1 MKDAHISTAAT
12 ASTAQTTSSEPEQ
25 HSQCGQSCTVALAAS
40 RRNWSSRVV
49 GGGGGAWSEPFVVAA
64 VVLTGSPSWLPGKP
78 SSMASSFPS
87 SASRGG
93 QGEVSRSV
101 RKVESSRPSVFRVGW
116 WTWSE
121 SGRKGQRKLFTRLK
135 ECRAQSHYKC

>member
-25 HSQCGQSCTVALAAS
+25 HSQCGQSCTVAPAAS
-40 RRNWSSRVV
+40 RRSWSSRVV
-49 GGGGGAWSEPFVVAA
+49 VGGGAWSEPLVVVA
-64 VVLTGSPSWLPGKP
+64 VGLTGSPSWLPGEP

-121 SGRKGQRKLFTRLK
+121 SERKWFDQLGD
-135 ECRAQSHYKC
+135 YKCSLLPL

>member
-12 ASTAQTTSSEPEQ
+12 ASNAQTTSSEPEQ
-25 HSQCGQSCTVALAAS
+25 HSQCGQSCTVAPAAS
-40 RRNWSSRVV
+40 RRSWSSRVFV
-49 GGGGGAWSEPFVVAA
+49 GGGGAWSEPLAVAA
-64 VVLTGSPSWLPGKP
+64 VGLTGSPSWLPGEP
-78 SSMASSFPS
+78 SSMASSLPS
-87 SASRGG
+87 PASRGG

-121 SGRKGQRKLFTRLK
+121 SGTKGMRKWFDQLRN
-135 ECRAQSHYKC
+135 YKCSLLPL

>member
-25 HSQCGQSCTVALAAS
+25 HSQCGQSCTVAPAAS
-40 RRNWSSRVV
+40 RRNCSSRVV
-49 GGGGGAWSEPFVVAA
+49 VGGGAWSEPLVVVVA
-64 VVLTGSPSWLPGKP
+64 VGLTGSPSWLPGEP

-121 SGRKGQRKLFTRLK
+121 SERKWFDQLGD
-135 ECRAQSHYKC
+135 YKCSLLPL